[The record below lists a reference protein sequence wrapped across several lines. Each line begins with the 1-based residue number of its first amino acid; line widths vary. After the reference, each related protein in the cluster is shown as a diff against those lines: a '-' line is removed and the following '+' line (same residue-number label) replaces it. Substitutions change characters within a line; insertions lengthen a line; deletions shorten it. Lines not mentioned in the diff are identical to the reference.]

1 MAIGLGLIFG
11 ILNLI
16 NFAHGDM
23 LMVGSYAAL
32 FMLVAG
38 IDFWWA
44 ATIGIAISIIVGLL
58 IERIAYRPL
67 RGATQISTLLTS
79 FAVSVFMENGA
90 QVVFT
95 PNSRAFRV
103 PALLDTVIIYD
114 QLRIKSLDLIA
125 ILVAIIFNDF
135 ADHFYHS
142 HEGWNLHACSFA
154 RFACFTVDGYRCKSG
169 YRSGFCNRL
178 GFSRSGWFILERQ
191 SR

>member
-1 MAIGLGLIFG
+1 MTIYDTIIQQLINAASIGSQYALMAIGLGLIFG

-125 ILVAIIFNDF
+125 ILVAL
-135 ADHFYHS
+135 Y
-142 HEGWNLHACSFA
+142 
-154 RFACFTVDGYRCKSG
+154 
-169 YRSGFCNRL
+169 
-178 GFSRSGWFILERQ
+178 
-191 SR
+191 